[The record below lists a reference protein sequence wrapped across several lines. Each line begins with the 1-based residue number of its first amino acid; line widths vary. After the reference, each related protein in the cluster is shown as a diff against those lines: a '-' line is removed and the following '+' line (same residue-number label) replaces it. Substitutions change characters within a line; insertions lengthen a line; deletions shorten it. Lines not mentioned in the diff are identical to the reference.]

1 MAYQEYNLVL
11 EIRSTCVLKDLEN
24 RVTRNRQRGHT
35 ERMKVRRGSS
45 SNAFFRLIVVVVM
58 LFSTL
63 TTMMATS
70 WEVGATTN
78 AAESPVS
85 ASFLPSGE
93 GWILS
98 SYPCKT
104 GTCVKVEKTL
114 NKGRSWASIPL
125 PSRVQKLVN
134 ETVSNYFP
142 FVQLNIYFTNARDG
156 WIYGS
161 AQPGTSSTGTYVTPE
176 AELWSTQDGG
186 ETWHPLR
193 AGSLGMKFNILSVSA
208 SRGQV
213 YAIAWLSDQTFGLW
227 RSSIMTNSWTR
238 VPTPILYSA
247 AGGTSMEG
255 ALVFKGANGWLMVGN
270 DRAVTGSAR
279 LASTGRWI
287 KWTAPC
293 ESVGGNFAVPVATTA
308 STLVDVC
315 TIGGYGGYIPPAAP
329 HYLKIG
335 SNWIFTSRDGGLTF
349 KPASRVVVGN
359 SSEWLSQLPGLPA
372 SPAPGV
378 VLVAKSVSTGQKL
391 SDHLYLTNNGGRTWI
406 SVYSTPLSS
415 LAGTIQLVAFASSSL
430 GSAVVQT
437 TPTTSILIVSTDGG
451 RTWRKSAI

>member
-1 MAYQEYNLVL
+1 MEV
-11 EIRSTCVLKDLEN
+11 C
-24 RVTRNRQRGHT
+24 
-35 ERMKVRRGSS
+35 RGSS
-45 SNAFFRLIVVVVM
+45 SNASFRLIVAAVM
-58 LFSTL
+58 LLSTL

-70 WEVGATTN
+70 RQVGSTTI

-85 ASFLPSGE
+85 VSFIPSGE

-98 SYPCKT
+98 SYPCKA

-125 PSRVQKLVN
+125 PSRLQKLVN
-134 ETVSNYFP
+134 QTVSNYFP
-142 FVQLNIYFTNARDG
+142 FVQLNIYFSNGKDG

-161 AQPGTSSTGTYVTPE
+161 AQPGMSSTGTYVRPE
-176 AELWSTQDGG
+176 AELWSTHDGG

-193 AGSLGMKFNILSVSA
+193 AASLGMRFNLLSVSA
-208 SRGQV
+208 SRGQI
-213 YAIAWLSDQTFGLW
+213 YAIGWLSDQTFGLW
-227 RSSIMTNSWTR
+227 RSSISTDSWTR
-238 VPTPILYSA
+238 VPTPTLYSA

-255 ALVFKGANGWLMVGN
+255 ALIFKGANGWLMVGN
-270 DRAVTGSAR
+270 DRGFTGSAR
-279 LASTGRWI
+279 LSSTGRWV

-293 ESVGGNFAVPVATTA
+293 ESVGGGFAVPVATTA
-308 STLVDVC
+308 STLVDVF

-335 SNWIFTSRDGGLTF
+335 SNWIFTSHDGGLTF
-349 KPASRVVVGN
+349 KPTSRVVVGN

-378 VLVAKSVSTGQKL
+378 VLVAKSVSTGQKS
-391 SDHLYLTNNGGRTWI
+391 SDHLYLTSNGGRTWT

-415 LAGTIQLVAFASSSL
+415 LAGTIQLVTFASSSL

-451 RTWRKSAI
+451 RTWRTSAT